1 MALFLSD
8 SMNTSPFYL
17 ARRCLTLT
25 NLFTVNPLAILF
37 VAPYDPPE
45 EIAAE
50 YHAQVPTPMDLK
62 TVKSKLQ
69 EAKYASLNE
78 WVKDMNLIFDNAI
91 KFNGADSV
99 IGGVARY
106 LKEKLQRNV
115 ERFELCNARTF
126 EARLIEANKK
136 LQEAIEAIPSA
147 TGVVAVHDEICPGLA
162 DFTSERFDA
171 IKRGLNKISTGEK
184 MTDIA
189 AIIKRY
195 NRDVLYG
202 PHPKIDVAR
211 LSRHTLLLLEDM
223 IKKAQDK
230 PKNPAPPQTQA
241 IPGPKNENKSQISD
255 RPDNS

>member
-1 MALFLSD
+1 
-8 SMNTSPFYL
+8 MNTSQFFL

-37 VAPYDPPE
+37 VEPYHPPE

-50 YHAQVPTPMDLK
+50 YHAKVPTPMDLK
-62 TVKSKLQ
+62 TVKSKLL

-78 WVKDMNLIFDNAI
+78 WAKDMNLIFDNAI
-91 KFNGADSV
+91 NFNGDDSV

-115 ERFELCNARTF
+115 ERFELCNARNF

-147 TGVVAVHDEICPGLA
+147 TGVNAVHDEICPGLA
-162 DFTSERFDA
+162 DFTYERFEA
-171 IKRGLNKISTGEK
+171 IKRGLNEISTSAK
-184 MTDIA
+184 MMDIA

-195 NRDVLYG
+195 DREVLDG

-211 LSRHTLLLLEDM
+211 LSRHTLLLLEKM
-223 IKKAQDK
+223 IKKAQDERE
-230 PKNPAPPQTQA
+230 NRAPPQTRA
-241 IPGPKNENKSQISD
+241 ISQPQNENQSQISS